1 MSALLYFVMILTW
14 GFSWI
19 AIKWQHGPVPMEVS
33 IFYRFAIAACLM
45 FIGGWYLKKLQKT
58 NRRQH
63 LFFALQGLCL
73 FCCNFI
79 AFYSST
85 SYIAS
90 GLTAVVMATAP
101 IFNAVH
107 GKLFYKTPTS
117 QNFWLGVAVGLTGI
131 SLLFAGDLLQTD
143 WSVQVL
149 IGLAYALAG
158 TWCFSIGNM
167 ISIRNSRGSIQPFT
181 ATSYA
186 MLYGCIALFS
196 LITFKGLA
204 FEISISPLYLGSLFY
219 LAVPASVIG
228 FTVYLVL
235 VDRIGANSAA
245 YLLVITPIVA
255 LLVSSVYEDYQWTTY
270 SSVGLLSAVL
280 GSFLTQY
287 KKPLFSLF
295 NRTKVT
301 AEKSE
306 KESVLGN

>member
-19 AIKWQHGPVPMEVS
+19 AIKWQHGPIPMEVS
-33 IFYRFAIAACLM
+33 IFYRFAIAAALM
-45 FIGGWYLKKLQKT
+45 FIGGWYFKKLQKT
-58 NRRQH
+58 TRRQH
-63 LFFALQGLCL
+63 LFFALQGICL

-85 SYIAS
+85 GYIAS
-90 GLTAVVMATAP
+90 GLTAVVMAAAP
-101 IFNAVH
+101 VFNAVH

-117 QNFWLGVAVGLTGI
+117 PNFWLGAAVGLTGV
-131 SLLFAGDLLQTD
+131 SLLFAGDLMQTD

-158 TWCFSIGNM
+158 TWCFSMGNM
-167 ISIRNSRGSIQPFT
+167 ISIRNSRSSIQPFT

-186 MLYGCIALFS
+186 MLYGCIALFA
-196 LITFKGLA
+196 LITCKGLPFA
-204 FEISISPLYLGSLFY
+204 VSSSPLYLGSLFY

-255 LLVSSVYEDYQWTTY
+255 LLVSSVYEDYQWTVY
-270 SSVGLLSAVL
+270 SSAGLLSVL
-280 GSFLTQY
+280 FGSFLTQY

-295 NRTKVT
+295 KRSKFVLENQK
-301 AEKSE
+301 AER
-306 KESVLGN
+306 